1 MTSEELA
8 FGFEWWFTGGSE
20 SPRKDCFAK
29 SFFGPDG
36 LKGSEERT
44 VYVVLAS
51 LLPAALV
58 RAHTAVFQHLLA
70 FSLELQTSCFRASP
84 LIENWED
91 KQPES
96 FGSLHRIN
104 FRAPQLICLRLPVNM
119 CISASAWACPVTVS
133 SRRTCALL

>member
-1 MTSEELA
+1 MWSENERSSLSPLHDISY
-8 FGFEWWFTGGSE
+8 GFLFQ
-20 SPRKDCFAK
+20 

-70 FSLELQTSCFRASP
+70 FSL
-84 LIENWED
+84 
-91 KQPES
+91 
-96 FGSLHRIN
+96 GM
-104 FRAPQLICLRLPVNM
+104 V
-119 CISASAWACPVTVS
+119 
-133 SRRTCALL
+133 